1 LNETVEGHSAKE
13 GVVEFAV
20 PDSVQQVLLQ
30 IRHGDDVAELP
41 FILPQ

>member
-1 LNETVEGHSAKE
+1 MVSRD
-13 GVVEFAV
+13 